1 MDFKVR
7 KSIRI
12 KKDSMGS
19 IIQEDILI
27 LNENVPNN
35 RASNYMRQ
43 KIIELQREREREM
56 NPLS

>member
-27 LNENVPNN
+27 FNENVPNN

>member
-43 KIIELQREREREM
+43 KIIELQREREM

>member
-43 KIIELQREREREM
+43 KIIELQRERERER
-56 NPLS
+56 